1 MLLTAF
7 LMGMAGSLHCAG
19 MCSPLAFA
27 VTNLKS
33 SAMMNRILYNIG
45 RITTYGILGAIT
57 ATIGYILP
65 FSKYQNLL
73 SITMGASLIV
83 MAVMGITGARIPIIT
98 NAMVKLT
105 AILKTK
111 FSKHIRNKRRG
122 TLLFLGALNG
132 LLPCGLTFLALS
144 LCITLTVPAEGF
156 LYMLVFGVGT
166 LPVMLGLVSIVDIVK
181 NKMQWNINKITTGLM
196 ILSGILL
203 IARVFLVHLPEGHT
217 QEMNVVDIVICR

>member
-19 MCSPLAFA
+19 MCSPLALA
-27 VTNLKS
+27 VTNLRS

-45 RITTYGILGAIT
+45 RITTYGILGSIT
-57 ATIGYILP
+57 AAIGYILP

-73 SITMGASLIV
+73 SITLGALLIL
-83 MAVMGITGARIPIIT
+83 MAVTGITGARIPIIT

-105 AILKTK
+105 AILKAK
-111 FSKHIRNKRRG
+111 FSKHIRDKRRG
-122 TLLFLGALNG
+122 TFLFLGALNG

-144 LCITLTVPAEGF
+144 FCITLTLPIEGF
-156 LYMLVFGVGT
+156 IYMFVFGVGT
-166 LPVMLGLVSIVDIVK
+166 LPVMLGLVSIIDIVK
-181 NKMQWNINKITTGLM
+181 NKMRWNINKITTGLM

-203 IARVFLVHLPEGHT
+203 IARVFLVHLPESHT
-217 QEMNVVDIVICR
+217 HEMNVVDIVICR

>member
-111 FSKHIRNKRRG
+111 FSEHIRNKRRG

-144 LCITLTVPAEGF
+144 LCITLSVPAEGF

-217 QEMNVVDIVICR
+217 HEMNVVDIVICR